1 MTSNAAKNFDILTT
15 NLSVLH
21 NYLNDPTKLFSDLY
35 LVKFLDILA
44 KSFFFHVFILGI
56 LCDIALSPRYVC
68 NILILWMINFFA
80 ALQKYYLIT
89 AYRRYCVNYGVHKMH
104 YNH

>member
-44 KSFFFHVFILGI
+44 KSFFFSCFYI
-56 LCDIALSPRYVC
+56 R
-68 NILILWMINFFA
+68 NIMW
-80 ALQKYYLIT
+80 
-89 AYRRYCVNYGVHKMH
+89 YCVVATLRMQYFNTLDDQFLCRVTEILPYHRLSSILRQLRST
-104 YNH
+104 